1 MAIQANVSNDE
12 VELQPL
18 KSYRM
23 AKRDG
28 ERRSNGLGGRK
39 RRGEKETDRV
49 RVREKEK
56 TQKLERN
63 SD

>member
-18 KSYRM
+18 QSYRM

-28 ERRSNGLGGRK
+28 EM
-39 RRGEKETDRV
+39 TDRV
-49 RVREKEK
+49 RIREKEK

>member
-18 KSYRM
+18 QSYRM

-28 ERRSNGLGGRK
+28 ERRSNRLGGRK
-39 RRGEKETDRV
+39 RREKRRQTDRV

-56 TQKLERN
+56 TQK
-63 SD
+63 

>member
-18 KSYRM
+18 QSYRM

-39 RRGEKETDRV
+39 RGEKRRQTVETG
-49 RVREKEK
+49 
-56 TQKLERN
+56 
-63 SD
+63 